1 MYTHSTLPE
10 VRWCSGVLQSKAFGS
25 GRIVTG
31 RASLQP
37 AMVASVNFGREPGA
51 GERILILRAEWL
63 ERILSGEKTLEI
75 RGARLREGDVW
86 LGCRSNVLGKA
97 RLGPAVAIRTKEDW
111 VALRPRHLV
120 ANAALPYKSTW
131 GLPLQAVVRF
141 RDAVPFKHRRG
152 AIGIVK
158 YSPP

>member
-1 MYTHSTLPE
+1 
-10 VRWCSGVLQSKAFGS
+10 
-25 GRIVTG
+25 
-31 RASLQP
+31 
-37 AMVASVNFGREPGA
+37 MVASVNFGREPGA

-97 RLGPAVAIRTKEDW
+97 RLGPAVAIGTEEDW

-120 ANAALPYKSTW
+120 ANAALPYKCRGFS
-131 GLPLQAVVRF
+131 F
-141 RDAVPFKHRRG
+141 VPYWVAR
-152 AIGIVK
+152 V
-158 YSPP
+158 